1 MKFQQIVKEL
11 DYLVGH
17 TEEVEDLAVMEELD
31 IYLGMMMV
39 KIHGMGELEVGM
51 EEMEEDIMELEELQ
65 EEEDMDEV
73 LMETGVA
80 VEEDISAL
88 DNI

>member
-11 DYLVGH
+11 DYLVGY

-39 KIHGMGELEVGM
+39 KMHGLGELEVGM
-51 EEMEEDIMELEELQ
+51 EEMEEDIILEELQ

>member
-11 DYLVGH
+11 DYLVGY

-39 KIHGMGELEVGM
+39 KMHGLGELEVGM
-51 EEMEEDIMELEELQ
+51 EEMEEDILLEELQ
-65 EEEDMDEV
+65 EEEDMDQV

>member
-11 DYLVGH
+11 DYLVGY

-31 IYLGMMMV
+31 IYLGMMV
-39 KIHGMGELEVGM
+39 KMHGMGELEVGM
-51 EEMEEDIMELEELQ
+51 EEMEEDIILEELQ